1 MGSMGGEDLP
11 KTATAAVLTGAYGE
25 PYTIKDVPI
34 PVPAAQDALV
44 ELEYSGVCHG
54 DVYARDGG
62 GPAPKDPV
70 RPLTGGHEGV
80 GRIVAMGTDGLDG
93 FKVGDTV
100 GIAWRSYVCGTCQAC
115 QAGSE
120 NHCFNQKITG
130 AHRDGT
136 FQRYIAFPTSQLVPI
151 PSGVSSLPSVCPI
164 LCAGVTAYAALQR
177 MNPQAGKWCVVVG
190 GAGGLGHLAIQY
202 AKALGLKVLAIDGGS
217 AEKEQFCTK
226 MGADVF
232 VDFTRPGLVETIVD
246 KTGGGADYVLV
257 LSPHQSSY
265 DAAGE
270 YASFG
275 AQIMAIGIGNL
286 HMSLRPLLR
295 KDLLVRSNQTGTK
308 TDMREALQIFAA
320 GKVVPELEVVDL
332 HDINEALDRIKQ
344 GKVMGKLVAD
354 LRGVVSGGGKER

>member
-1 MGSMGGEDLP
+1 MGSMGGDLP
-11 KTATAAVLTGAYGE
+11 PTAPAAVLTGAYGE

-34 PVPAAQDALV
+34 PVPSAHDALV

-80 GRIVAMGTDGLDG
+80 GRIVSMGTDGRDG
-93 FKVGDTV
+93 FKVGDVV
-100 GIAWRSYVCGTCQAC
+100 GIAWRSSVCGTCQAC

-151 PSGVSSLPSVCPI
+151 PSGVSLPSVCPI

-177 MNPQAGKWCVVVG
+177 MSPKAGKWCVVVG

-202 AKALGLKVLAIDGGS
+202 AKAIGLKVLAIDGGS
-217 AEKEQFCTK
+217 AEKEQFCAK

-246 KTGGGADYVLV
+246 KTGGGADYILV

-265 DAAGE
+265 DAAGD
-270 YASFG
+270 YAAFG

-295 KDLLVRSNQTGTK
+295 KDVLVRSNQTGTK
-308 TDMREALQIFAA
+308 ADMQEALRIFAA
-320 GKVVPELEVVDL
+320 GKVVPELEVVAL
-332 HDINEALDRIKQ
+332 RDINAALDRIKQ
-344 GKVMGKLVAD
+344 GTVMGKLVAD
-354 LRGVVSGGGKER
+354 LTGGAGKER

>member
-1 MGSMGGEDLP
+1 MGSMGVDLP
-11 KTATAAVLTGAYGE
+11 QTAPAAVLTGAYGE

-34 PVPAAQDALV
+34 PVPRPHDALV

-80 GRIVAMGTDGLDG
+80 GRIVAMGTEGLDG
-93 FKVGDTV
+93 FKVGDVV
-100 GIAWRSYVCGTCQAC
+100 GIAWRSNVCGTCQAC

-130 AHRDGT
+130 AHVDGT
-136 FQRYIAFPTSQLVPI
+136 FQRYISFPTSQLVPV
-151 PSGVSSLPSVCPI
+151 PSGVSSPSVCPI
-164 LCAGVTAYAALQR
+164 LCAGVTAYAALRR
-177 MNPQAGKWCVVVG
+177 MDPQPGKWCVVVG

-202 AKALGLKVLAIDGGS
+202 ARAMGLKVLAIDGG
-217 AEKEQFCTK
+217 APEKQRFCAK

-232 VDFTRPGLVETIVD
+232 VDFTAPGLVETVVD
-246 KTGGGADYVLV
+246 RTGGGADYILV

-270 YASFG
+270 YARFG

-286 HMSLRPLLR
+286 
-295 KDLLVRSNQTGTK
+295 Q
-308 TDMREALQIFAA
+308 
-320 GKVVPELEVVDL
+320 
-332 HDINEALDRIKQ
+332 
-344 GKVMGKLVAD
+344 
-354 LRGVVSGGGKER
+354 